1 MTLGE
6 FAPSK
11 ESLCLSWRR
20 NIYKRGGISE
30 TMLEFCLVP
39 KQQESY
45 CHTDD
50 GWPRLCLHMTNVWYI
65 FAFLRFS
72 TLLLK
77 LNSEF
82 QDFSCVFQI
91 SRLAFSHDYT
101 KPIHC
106 KSFPGPG
113 VSFIPNI
120 SVTVLQSHHR
130 HHSRKWMSWTKG
142 TPSRPKVDLFKI

>member
-1 MTLGE
+1 MPL
-6 FAPSK
+6 SK

-20 NIYKRGGISE
+20 SIYKRDGLSE
-30 TMLEFCLVP
+30 AMLEFCLVP
-39 KQQESY
+39 KQHESY
-45 CHTDD
+45 CHTDG

-65 FAFLRFS
+65 LAFLRFS

-77 LNSEF
+77 LNSKS
-82 QDFSCVFQI
+82 QDFSCMLQI

-113 VSFIPNI
+113 VSFIPYI
-120 SVTVLQSHHR
+120 SITVLQSHH
-130 HHSRKWMSWTKG
+130 
-142 TPSRPKVDLFKI
+142 